1 MNMEANG
8 NGKPHRRPSLFTAL
22 AYKLY
27 ERRLW
32 KQIKDGPVPNHI
44 GIILDGNRR
53 FAKKYGMDA
62 NWGHMMGYEKVREML
77 DWCLALKI
85 KTLTLYVLSTEN
97 FKRPEDEVKAL
108 MGLIMKACEEVKQDP
123 RIHENQVK
131 VTAIGRLSLLPAEAQ
146 VAIHELEESTKQY
159 DQLHLNMA
167 VAYGGRAEIIDSIKR
182 IAKDVKDG
190 KINIDEI
197 SDDTV
202 QQHLY
207 KNGPDP
213 DMIIRTSGEK
223 RLSGFLLW
231 QSAYSELYF
240 EDAYFPEYRKID
252 FWRAIRAYQKRERR
266 FGA

>member
-1 MNMEANG
+1 MNVEE
-8 NGKPHRRPSLFTAL
+8 NGKQRKRQSLFTKL
-22 AYKLY
+22 IYKLY
-27 ERRLW
+27 EHRLW

-62 NWGHMMGYEKVREML
+62 NWGHFMGYEKVKDVL
-77 DWCLALKI
+77 DWCLNLKI

-97 FKRPEDEVKAL
+97 FKRPEEELKAL
-108 MGLIMKACEEVKQDP
+108 FGLIMKGCEEVRNDP
-123 RIHENQVK
+123 RIHENQVR
-131 VTAIGRLSLLPAEAQ
+131 VTAIGRLNLLPAEAQ
-146 VAIHELEESTKQY
+146 AAIHELEESTKKY
-159 DQLHLNMA
+159 DKLFLNMA
-167 VAYGGRAEIIDSIKR
+167 VAYGGRAEIIDSIKQ

-190 KINIDEI
+190 IIRIEDITDE
-197 SDDTV
+197 TV

-240 EDAYFPEYRKID
+240 EDAYFPEFRKID
-252 FWRAIRAYQKRERR
+252 FWRAIRAFQKRERR

>member
-8 NGKPHRRPSLFTAL
+8 GKPKRPSIFTSL
-22 AYKLY
+22 AYKIY

-32 KQIKDGPVPNHI
+32 KEIKDGAVPNHI

-77 DWCLALKI
+77 DWCLDLKI
-85 KTLTLYVLSTEN
+85 KNLTLYVLSTEN
-97 FKRPEDEVKAL
+97 FKRPEEEVKAL
-108 MGLIMKACEEVKQDP
+108 IGLIMKGCEEVKQDP
-123 RIHENQVK
+123 RIHKNQVRI
-131 VTAIGRLSLLPAEAQ
+131 TAIGRLALLPPEARA
-146 VAIHELEESTKQY
+146 AIHELEESTKQY
-159 DQLHLNMA
+159 DKLFLSMA

-182 IAKDVKDG
+182 IAADVKDG
-190 KINIDEI
+190 KINIDQI
-197 SDDTV
+197 SDETV

-240 EDAYFPEYRKID
+240 EDAYFPEFRKID

>member
-1 MNMEANG
+1 MNMED
-8 NGKPHRRPSLFTAL
+8 NGKHRKRQSIFTAL

-32 KQIKDGPVPNHI
+32 KQIKDGPVPSHI

-53 FAKKYGMDA
+53 FAKKYGMDV
-62 NWGHMMGYEKVREML
+62 NWGHFMGYEKVKDVL
-77 DWCLALKI
+77 DWCFNLKI

-97 FKRPEDEVKAL
+97 FKRPPEEIKALMELIIKGADEVKH
-108 MGLIMKACEEVKQDP
+108 DP
-123 RIHENQVK
+123 RIHENQVR
-131 VTAIGRLSLLPAEAQ
+131 VAAIGRLNLLPPEAQ
-146 VAIHELEESTKQY
+146 AAIHELEEATKNY
-159 DQLHLNMA
+159 DKLFLNMA
-167 VAYGGRAEIIDSIKR
+167 VAYGGRAEIIDSIKQ

-190 KINIDEI
+190 VINIEDITDE
-197 SDDTV
+197 TV

-207 KNGPDP
+207 KNGTDP

-240 EDAYFPEYRKID
+240 EDAYFPEFRKID
-252 FWRAIRAYQKRERR
+252 FWRAIRAFQKRERR

>member
-1 MNMEANG
+1 MEANG
-8 NGKPHRRPSLFTAL
+8 KPRKRQSLFTAL

-32 KQIKDGPVPNHI
+32 KQIKDGPAPNHI

-62 NWGHMMGYEKVREML
+62 NWGHFMGYEKVKDVL
-77 DWCLALKI
+77 DWCLDLKI

-97 FKRPEDEVKAL
+97 FKRPEEELKAL
-108 MGLIMKACEEVKQDP
+108 MGLIMKACEEVKADP
-123 RIHENQVK
+123 RIHENQVR
-131 VTAIGRLSLLPAEAQ
+131 VAAIGRLNLLPAEAQ
-146 VAIHELEESTKQY
+146 AAIHSLEDSTKQY
-159 DQLHLNMA
+159 DRLFLNMA

-182 IAKDVKDG
+182 IAKDVKEG
-190 KINIDEI
+190 SINIDDITDE
-197 SDDTV
+197 TV

-240 EDAYFPEYRKID
+240 EDAYFPEFRKID
-252 FWRAIRAYQKRERR
+252 FWRAIRAFQKRERR
-266 FGA
+266 FGT